1 MLTFLG
7 ICYLIIQ
14 GFLTF
19 WFFTK
24 VRDYAKQKS
33 EPIRYVKARKTY
45 IKTPPEHAYEYKR
58 LAKTYEKL
66 ISAKDGN
73 LGTFELYKL
82 IYNDPEV
89 IPMMDTLGSQG
100 PKTIAT
106 KALSKFGP
114 IVFKWIKTL
123 KEI

>member
-33 EPIRYVKARKTY
+33 EPIRYVRARKTY
-45 IKTPPEHAYEYKR
+45 IKTPQEHAYEYER
-58 LAKTYEKL
+58 LAKTYKKL
-66 ISAKDGN
+66 TQVKDGKV
-73 LGTFELYKL
+73 GPFDIYKM
-82 IYNDPEV
+82 IYNDPE
-89 IPMMDTLGSQG
+89 ILPIMDTFSSQG
-100 PKTIAT
+100 PQTLIT
-106 KALSKFGP
+106 KAITKFGP
-114 IVFKWIKTL
+114 KIFKWIKTL